1 MEKQEWEMKVK
12 SRLDIRGDGLR
23 GEGNRR
29 KERVE

>member
-29 KERVE
+29 RVS